1 MTIINNKFNATLLL
15 IPFLLFSVHF
25 SYGWGTLVGLIKG
38 FNWKQEYYSVN
49 E

>member
-1 MTIINNKFNATLLL
+1 MTIINNKFNTTLLL

-38 FNWKQEYYSVN
+38 FRWKKEYYNS
-49 E
+49 